1 MKVFRGLLIAVPLGL
16 AFWFLMGLIVLW
28 VMR

>member
-1 MKVFRGLLIAVPLGL
+1 MNFFRGLLIAVPLCL